1 MILVVL
7 LLQLFL
13 SNLFTFQVRP
23 QNINLNTIKTFENLV
38 YKEGADESTLFWW
51 QIYEKYFNKEQ
62 ADSVKEGFQN
72 TAF

>member
-62 ADSVKEGFQN
+62 ADSVKEGFKN